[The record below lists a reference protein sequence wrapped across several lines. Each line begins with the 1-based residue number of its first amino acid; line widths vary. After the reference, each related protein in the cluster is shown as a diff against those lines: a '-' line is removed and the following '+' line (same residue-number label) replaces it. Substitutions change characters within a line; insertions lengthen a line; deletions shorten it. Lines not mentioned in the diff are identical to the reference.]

1 MLTLHRSVALPAVL
15 ASTAALA
22 FAGCGGSGPSKE
34 DYAKS
39 YESACK
45 KALDGGQ
52 ALQSELTKLAPQ
64 AQKDQNAVLPKIK
77 EIYTKVFNVT
87 RDEISTLSKIEAP
100 DDYSDFQSAMKRD
113 QKKID
118 GAVEQAAAAID
129 GVKKIADFQ
138 GALTKIQAI
147 DVKPEAKMP
156 KALADKA
163 PSCKTTLS
171 VAS

>member
-1 MLTLHRSVALPAVL
+1 MIALHRTAALSAVL

-22 FAGCGGSGPSKE
+22 VAGCGGGTSKE

-39 YESACK
+39 YEGACK
-45 KALDGGQ
+45 QAVDRGR
-52 ALQSELTKLAPQ
+52 ALQAELTKLTPQ
-64 AQKDQNAVLPKIK
+64 ARKSPDAILPQVK

-87 RDEISTLSKIEAP
+87 RDEIKTLSDLEAP
-100 DDYSDFQSAMKRD
+100 DDYSDFQDAMKRD
-113 QKKID
+113 AKKID
-118 GAVEQAAAAID
+118 GAVDQAVGAI
-129 GVKKIADFQ
+129 GAVKKVADFQ
-138 GALTKIQAI
+138 GALTKIQSI

-163 PSCKTTLS
+163 PSCKATLT